1 MSRCAPIVTAVWE
14 CLQDDKGE
22 IPPLKNLAESAA
34 NEGSSTMAYI
44 ANKLSRADAPRA
56 ERYSAPAVHLKY
68 AHMPCLAVSPY
79 SSVPSSIRIL
89 SLRTSSSRCV
99 CGTGRVEGCLL
110 TAFCTQLH
118 HQRPFINN
126 VYKQGW
132 SAPQAAVPSDGDLD
146 EAYALY
152 PDFLDRVI
160 HIQRREPG
168 WQDDLIW
175 HTHQLMLQTYRYV
188 LLTFSQIVLPNITSG
203 SGPSLWVIFTSTWTT
218 SPKAKMRT
226 RSVSPLAGVAELVR

>member
-1 MSRCAPIVTAVWE
+1 
-14 CLQDDKGE
+14 
-22 IPPLKNLAESAA
+22 
-34 NEGSSTMAYI
+34 MAFI
-44 ANKLSRADAPRA
+44 ANKLSRADALRA
-56 ERYSAPAVHLKY
+56 ERQSAPAVHLKY
-68 AHMPCLAVSPY
+68 AHMPTSRSLPILL
-79 SSVPSSIRIL
+79 SVPSSICIL

-126 VYKQGW
+126 VYKQGC
-132 SAPQAAVPSDGDLD
+132 SAPQAAVPLDGDLD

-152 PDFLDRVI
+152 ADLLDRVI

-175 HTHQLMLQTYRYV
+175 HTHQLMPQTYRYV
-188 LLTFSQIVLPNITSG
+188 PSTFSQIVPPNIAG
-203 SGPSLWVIFTSTWTT
+203 GLGPSLWVIFTSIRTT
-218 SPKAKMRT
+218 FQRRRHEHVP
-226 RSVSPLAGVAELVR
+226 